1 MNSMKA
7 MIAATVLTGF
17 AVTGATLAKAEDR
30 ALVLTMKPLHAT
42 SFDVGRKRAI
52 SYFLSENGQCKLTLV
67 IADAMQ
73 GDAIPTDTPVR
84 FDVAI
89 NADKDARFDTAEG
102 KSLQFGCAH
111 TSETMT
117 VGEVSQ
123 VAAATP
129 AK

>member
-7 MIAATVLTGF
+7 TITATVLAGF
-17 AVTGATLAKAEDR
+17 AVAGATLSKAEER
-30 ALVLTMKPLHAT
+30 AAVLTMKPLHAI
-42 SFDVGRKRAI
+42 SFDVGRKHAI
-52 SYFLSENGQCKLTLV
+52 SYFLSEKGQCKLTLV
-67 IADAMQ
+67 VADAMQ

-102 KSLQFGCAH
+102 KSLQFACAH
-111 TSETMT
+111 GGEVMT

-129 AK
+129 VK

>member
-7 MIAATVLTGF
+7 TIAATVLAGF
-17 AVTGATLAKAEDR
+17 AVTGATLSKAEDQ
-30 ALVLTMKPLHAT
+30 APVLAMKPLHAV
-42 SFDVGRKRAI
+42 SFDVGRKHAV
-52 SYFLSENGQCKLTLV
+52 SYFLTEKGQCKLTLV
-67 IADAMQ
+67 VADAMQ

-89 NADKDARFDTAEG
+89 NEDKYARFDTAEG
-102 KSLQFGCAH
+102 KSLQFACAH
-111 TSETMT
+111 GSEVMT

-129 AK
+129 TK

>member
-42 SFDVGRKRAI
+42 SFDVGRKHAI

-111 TSETMT
+111 TSQTMT
-117 VGEVSQ
+117 VGEASQ